1 MEFNSIQKYQKYK
14 NKYINLKNTN
24 KINNITYFKQHGSGL
39 FDECRNSGIYMIV
52 GDDKL
57 NTIYTNKV
65 NPMTNNVIGIRK
77 DMTSCEFFNE
87 FKGFYKLK
95 SDSDTLIEI
104 KEKKQD
110 IITDASVVG
119 VAAVVAGKEAA
130 PAPAAAVVGKEA
142 AGKANKLKLTSSYN
156 FKDFIDNLNTDE
168 ITNTPANK
176 IQKLL
181 LDDKFYRNFCKLL
194 KNIKEVFE
202 KLSNQNLLKY
212 TTYRD
217 SKKDPTKTQ
226 KFLNFFN
233 SSKKPDSES
242 SSESL
247 NLDSTT
253 DIMDLENIYNYF
265 KDSEINNYVSP
276 PTFTHYFFIEFSIT
290 TSKIINIGGIKEI
303 ETATGLPKHVD
314 KSKAL

>member
-52 GDDKL
+52 GGEALNDK
-57 NTIYTNKV
+57 YTEKV

-110 IITDASVVG
+110 MPTDAPVG
-119 VAAVVAGKEAA
+119 GTAKEDEAA
-130 PAPAAAVVGKEA
+130 AAAVAAAAAKEPAAVAAA
-142 AGKANKLKLTSSYN
+142 AGKDKDPAANKLKLTSSYN
-156 FKDFIDNLNTDE
+156 FKDFIDNLNKDVITKSAN
-168 ITNTPANK
+168 IQNLILTNT
-176 IQKLL
+176 
-181 LDDKFYRNFCKLL
+181 FYRNFCKLL
-194 KNIKEVFE
+194 KNIKDIFD
-202 KLSNQNLLKY
+202 KLNTPELSRY
-212 TTYRD
+212 VIYRD

-226 KFLNFFN
+226 RLFN
-233 SSKKPDSES
+233 LFKKTEVKDSASPE
-242 SSESL
+242 
-247 NLDSTT
+247 NPFQT
-253 DIMDLENIYNYF
+253 DIMILENIYNYF
-265 KDSEINNYVSP
+265 KDSEINNYDNK
-276 PTFTHYFFIEFSIT
+276 PTFKYYFFVEFSIT

-303 ETATGLPKHVD
+303 DANGLPKHT
-314 KSKAL
+314 